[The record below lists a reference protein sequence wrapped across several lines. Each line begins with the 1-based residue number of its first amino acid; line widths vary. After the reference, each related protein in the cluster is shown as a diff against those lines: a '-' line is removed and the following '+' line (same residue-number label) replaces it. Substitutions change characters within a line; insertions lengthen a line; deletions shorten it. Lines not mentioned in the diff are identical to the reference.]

1 MSGCKRF
8 EHLIEEY
15 LSGEIGPADLES
27 LLEHSR
33 SCPGC
38 RHMME
43 LHRGML
49 QITEEVPHPSEDSF
63 QEMRGAVLRR
73 IRRDRREEIARP
85 FWRRLLVF
93 PAARPAYTLIFAVM
107 FLAVGFLLGRL
118 GEERPGFDEDLLVEE
133 VVRQASLERGLDGY
147 WDSPFIYSNVSVHP
161 QDDGTVNLDF
171 DVTRHV
177 SLTTTLASPLTRELL
192 VYAMIDPSAMGS
204 RLRAMEVA
212 KESMDGKLREALVF
226 ILLNDPSLPVRLRSL
241 DILAQHASDPVVRD
255 ALLASLAQD
264 PSVRIR
270 LLALESLAEQ
280 HVDPGIIRRAIG
292 EARDESDR
300 AVLHRAFQLT
310 GGS

>member
-1 MSGCKRF
+1 MSECKRF
-8 EHLIEEY
+8 EYLIKEY

-27 LLEHSR
+27 LREHSL

-38 RHMME
+38 RQIME

-49 QITEEVPHPSEDSF
+49 QMTEELPQPSEESF
-63 QEMRGAVLRR
+63 QEIRAAVLRR
-73 IRRDRREEIARP
+73 IRRGRREEAARP
-85 FWRRLLVF
+85 LWRRLPVL
-93 PAARPAYTLIFAVM
+93 PTARPAYTLIFAIV
-107 FLAVGFLLGRL
+107 FLVAGFLLGRL
-118 GEERPGFDEDLLVEE
+118 GAERPGFDEDLLVEE

-177 SLTTTLASPLTRELL
+177 SLTTTLGSPLTRELL
-192 VYAMIDPSAMGS
+192 VHAMIDPSAMGS
-204 RLRAMEVA
+204 RLRAMAVA
-212 KESMDGKLREALVF
+212 KQSMDGKLREALVF

-241 DILAQHASDPVVRD
+241 DILARYASDPVVQD

-264 PSVRIR
+264 PSVQIR
-270 LLALESLAEQ
+270 LLALESLSEQ

-292 EARDESDR
+292 EARDERDR
-300 AVLHRAFQLT
+300 AVLHHAIQLT